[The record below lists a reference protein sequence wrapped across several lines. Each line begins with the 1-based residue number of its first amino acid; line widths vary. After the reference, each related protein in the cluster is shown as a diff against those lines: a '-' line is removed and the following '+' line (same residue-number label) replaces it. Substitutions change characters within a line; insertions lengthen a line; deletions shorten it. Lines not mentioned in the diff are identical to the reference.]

1 MTFER
6 HTGEIMADIFNFVE
20 QSANTR
26 PKYTSYEIIYMIKK
40 KQGGLS
46 LEEFCVKYNLTVGEY
61 EKLISYKGIFN
72 KKLYCK
78 CAEILEVNV
87 DELLEEYIDD
97 ISASDDKTF
106 LLVNKLFNEI
116 IMQEKIAKS
125 RGRDK

>member
-20 QSANTR
+20 QSSNTR
-26 PKYTSYEIIYMIKK
+26 PKYTSFEIIYMIKEK
-40 KQGGLS
+40 QKQGGLS

-116 IMQEKIAKS
+116 IMQEKIAK
-125 RGRDK
+125 